1 MVTPNPV
8 GFRLA
13 EAERFGPSAG
23 DQILLAACG
32 ACLLPQRCRTGAQ
45 EPTSDEAVEIKEKL
59 PACTLVHV
67 H

>member
-23 DQILLAACG
+23 DQISPCG
-32 ACLLPQRCRTGAQ
+32 VR
-45 EPTSDEAVEIKEKL
+45 
-59 PACTLVHV
+59 LVFFRDGV
-67 H
+67 GLERRSRQGGGD